1 MENILETLS
10 GVVTP
15 RIIEAIV
22 YLILVVILGTRSN
35 DARTTTGA
43 RQPPKPGDESGTGC
57 PKAGITIINNVNCC
71 TRHTR
76 SRAAVR
82 RRGGRSARRRPLRCR
97 NADQN
102 EA

>member
-43 RQPPKPGDESGTGC
+43 RQPPKPGDESGKGC
-57 PKAGITIINNVNCC
+57 PKAGITIINNMNCC

-82 RRGGRSARRRPLRCR
+82 RRGGRSVRRRLSRRR

>member
-57 PKAGITIINNVNCC
+57 PKAGITIINNMNCC
-71 TRHTR
+71 TRHAR

-82 RRGGRSARRRPLRCR
+82 RRGGRSARRRLLRRR